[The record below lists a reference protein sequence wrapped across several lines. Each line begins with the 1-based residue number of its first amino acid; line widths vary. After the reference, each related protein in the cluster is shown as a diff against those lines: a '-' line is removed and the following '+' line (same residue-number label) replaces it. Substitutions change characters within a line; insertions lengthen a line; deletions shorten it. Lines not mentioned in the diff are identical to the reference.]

1 MARLFEGPTLIIVL
15 VIILLLFGATRLP
28 ALAKS
33 IGQSTKI
40 FRNEIKSDKDTSQ
53 VVDVDAPTG
62 TDAQPGTGTPSGSA
76 ATPTPTTTPSATNAP
91 GSPDSDKR

>member
-76 ATPTPTTTPSATNAP
+76 ATPTTTPSATNAP